1 MDGIE
6 SKSRNRSV
14 EDNLRIF
21 KEMKLGSEEV
31 HPLPFT

>member
-6 SKSRNRSV
+6 SKSRNRPI

-21 KEMKLGSEEV
+21 REMKAYSEEV
-31 HPLPFT
+31 CPH